1 MINKLTDILGCD
13 YPIIQTAMGW
23 VALPELVAATSNAG
37 AFGFL
42 ALATAGPKEAIEM
55 MDQTLSLTDKPFGV
69 NFHMFQPGADE
80 IVQAILDRKIK
91 AVSYSRS
98 PTPDYIKAFKQQ
110 GIVCIPT
117 VGALKHAIKAEQ
129 LGADALVIQGSEGG
143 GHTGSTPTTLLLSS
157 VLENVEIPVVAAG
170 GFRDGSGLAA
180 SLAWGAC
187 GIAMG
192 TRFMM
197 TEESP
202 VPSKTKEAYLSAQV
216 EEIKITK
223 KFDGLSHRLIF
234 NKYIQKI
241 DRSNPISLFIMSVS
255 SAWKYKQ
262 ITKASS
268 SDLFKSFVAMLK
280 GDDLTI
286 SQSIMSAN
294 SPAIIQKAMVEG
306 SPHEGAMPS
315 GQVAGIISNLPS
327 CQDLIDQIM
336 DEFGVAADN
345 FKKIQD
351 KL

>member
-1 MINKLTDILGCD
+1 
-13 YPIIQTAMGW
+13 MGW
-23 VALPELVAATSNAG
+23 VAMPQLVAASSNAG

-42 ALATAGPKEAIEM
+42 ALATAGPEEAIDMIEE
-55 MDQTLSLTDKPFGV
+55 TLSLTDKPFGV
-69 NFHMFQPGADE
+69 NFHMFQPGADK
-80 IVQAILDRKIK
+80 IAQAVLDKKIK

-98 PTPDYIKAFKQQ
+98 PTPEYIKAFKEQ
-110 GIVCIPT
+110 GIICIPT

-157 VLENVEIPVVAAG
+157 VLESVNIPVVAAG

-180 SLAWGAC
+180 SIAWGAC

-197 TEESP
+197 TQESP
-202 VPSKTKEAYLSAQV
+202 VPGKTKEAYISAGID
-216 EEIKITK
+216 EIKITK

-234 NKYIQKI
+234 NKYIEKI
-241 DRSNPISLFIMSVS
+241 DRSNPISLFLMSIT

-262 ITKASS
+262 ITKASFG
-268 SDLFKSFVAMLK
+268 DLFKSFIAMLK

-306 SPHEGAMPS
+306 SPDEGAMPS
-315 GQVAGIISNLPS
+315 GQVAGIITNLPS
-327 CQDLIDQIM
+327 CKELIDQIM
-336 DEFGVAADN
+336 KEFNIAANN
-345 FKKIQD
+345 FKKIEE

>member
-1 MINKLTDILGCD
+1 
-13 YPIIQTAMGW
+13 MGW
-23 VALPELVAATSNAG
+23 VALPQLVAATSNAG

-55 MDQTLSLTDKPFGV
+55 IDQTLSLTEKPFGI

-80 IVQAILDRKIK
+80 IVQAVLDRKIK

-117 VGALKHAIKAEQ
+117 FGSLKHSIKAEQ

-157 VLENVEIPVVAAG
+157 VLENVKIPVVAAG

-197 TEESP
+197 TQESP
-202 VPSKTKEAYLSAQV
+202 VPSKTKEAYLLAEV

-234 NKYIQKI
+234 NNYIKKI
-241 DRSNPISLFIMSVS
+241 DRSNPLSLFIMSVS

-262 ITKASS
+262 ITKASFG
-268 SDLFKSFVAMLK
+268 DLFKSFFAMLK

-306 SPHEGAMPS
+306 APHEGAMPS
-315 GQVAGIISNLPS
+315 GQVAGIITNLPS
-327 CQDLIDQIM
+327 CKELIDQIM
-336 DEFGVAADN
+336 REFGIAADN
-345 FKKIQD
+345 FKKIEGES
-351 KL
+351 

>member
-1 MINKLTDILGCD
+1 
-13 YPIIQTAMGW
+13 MGW
-23 VALPELVAATSNAG
+23 VAMPQLVAATSNAG

-42 ALATAGPKEAIEM
+42 ALATAGPQEAIEM
-55 MDQTLSLTDKPFGV
+55 IDETMSLTDKPFGV

-80 IVQAILDRKIK
+80 IVQAVLDKKIK

-110 GIVCIPT
+110 GIICIPT

-157 VLENVEIPVVAAG
+157 VLDSVDIPVVAAG

-197 TEESP
+197 TQESP
-202 VPSKTKEAYLSAQV
+202 VPSKTKEAYIAAEV
-216 EEIKITK
+216 DEIKITK

-234 NKYIQKI
+234 NKYIEKI
-241 DRSNPISLFIMSVS
+241 DRSNPISLFLMSVT

-262 ITKASS
+262 ITKASFG
-268 SDLFKSFVAMLK
+268 DLFKSFFAMLK

-306 SPHEGAMPS
+306 SPNEGSMPS
-315 GQVAGIISNLPS
+315 GQVAGIITNLPS
-327 CQDLIDQIM
+327 CKELIDKIM
-336 DEFGVAADN
+336 REFNIAADN
-345 FKKIQD
+345 FKKIEE
-351 KL
+351 KS

>member
-1 MINKLTDILGCD
+1 
-13 YPIIQTAMGW
+13 MGW
-23 VALPELVAATSNAG
+23 VAMPQLVAATSNAG

-42 ALATAGPKEAIEM
+42 ALATAGPQEAIEM
-55 MDQTLSLTDKPFGV
+55 IDETMSLTDKPFGV

-80 IVQAILDRKIK
+80 IVQAVLDKKIK

-110 GIVCIPT
+110 GIICIPT

-157 VLENVEIPVVAAG
+157 VLDSVNIPVVAAG

-197 TEESP
+197 TQESP
-202 VPSKTKEAYLSAQV
+202 VPSKTKEAYISAEV
-216 EEIKITK
+216 DEIKITK

-234 NKYIQKI
+234 NKYIEKI
-241 DRSNPISLFIMSVS
+241 DRSNPISLFLMSVT

-262 ITKASS
+262 ITKASFG
-268 SDLFKSFVAMLK
+268 DLFKSFFAMLK

-306 SPHEGAMPS
+306 SPIEGAMPLS
-315 GQVAGIISNLPS
+315 
-327 CQDLIDQIM
+327 LIHI
-336 DEFGVAADN
+336 
-345 FKKIQD
+345 
-351 KL
+351 

>member
-1 MINKLTDILGCD
+1 
-13 YPIIQTAMGW
+13 MGW
-23 VALPELVAATSNAG
+23 VAMPQLVAATSNAG

-42 ALATAGPKEAIEM
+42 ALATAGPQQAIEM
-55 MDQTLSLTDKPFGV
+55 IDETMSLTDKPFGV

-80 IVQAILDRKIK
+80 IVQAVLDKKIK

-110 GIVCIPT
+110 GIICIPT

-157 VLENVEIPVVAAG
+157 VLDSVDIPVVAAG

-197 TEESP
+197 TQESP
-202 VPSKTKEAYLSAQV
+202 VPSKTKEAYIAAEV
-216 EEIKITK
+216 DEIKITK

-234 NKYIQKI
+234 NKYIEKI
-241 DRSNPISLFIMSVS
+241 DRSNPISLFLMSVT

-262 ITKASS
+262 ITKASFG
-268 SDLFKSFVAMLK
+268 DLFKSFFAMLK

-306 SPHEGAMPS
+306 SPNEGAMPS
-315 GQVAGIISNLPS
+315 GQVAGIITNLPS
-327 CQDLIDQIM
+327 CKELIDKIM
-336 DEFGVAADN
+336 REFNIAADN
-345 FKKIQD
+345 FKKI
-351 KL
+351 KEKS